1 MTTTS
6 KDSGLLSVGSNIVAY
21 QGVEG
26 AYSHLSCTTVFPQH
40 QAFACEDFQSAIL
53 MVEEGRADYA
63 MIPLENST
71 AGRVEEIYRLLPRT
85 HLQIV
90 AEHFEPVNHCL
101 LALPGVKLEQIKTV
115 LSHPQALAQCFHHLE
130 SLNIKAV
137 AAADTALS
145 AKELA
150 AKEDVSHSSENHKS
164 QGAIAST
171 LAAELYGLNVV
182 AENFQDVSGN
192 TTRFIVLARKAGEG
206 AYEKTQDY
214 ITSLIFS
221 VRNIPAA
228 LYKALGGFAT
238 NGVNMIK
245 LESYMDGGTMEASH
259 FHIDLA
265 GHPSE
270 VGMRHA
276 LDELNFF
283 AKDIRILGSYPAH
296 KYRRKSDF
304 V

>member
-1 MTTTS
+1 MS
-6 KDSGLLSVGSNIVAY
+6 DHHSLNVPPIVAY

-26 AYSHLSCTTVFPQH
+26 AYSHLSCKTVFPQH
-40 QAFACEDFQSAIL
+40 QAFACNDFQTAIL
-53 MVEEGRADYA
+53 MVEEGHAEFA

-71 AGRVEEIYRLLPRT
+71 AGRVEEIYRLLPKT

-101 LALPGVKLEQIKTV
+101 LALPGVKLEEIKTV
-115 LSHPQALAQCFHHLE
+115 SSHPQALAQCFNHLAK
-130 SLNIKAV
+130 LNIKAI
-137 AAADTALS
+137 AAVDTALS
-145 AKELA
+145 AKDLTASRIDMPLA
-150 AKEDVSHSSENHKS
+150 SSNETH
-164 QGAIAST
+164 GAIASR

-192 TTRFIVLARKAGEG
+192 TTRFIVLARDASKL
-206 AYEKTQDY
+206 AYQDSQSY
-214 ITSLIFS
+214 ITSIIFS

-265 GHPSE
+265 GHPQQAA
-270 VGMRHA
+270 MINA
-276 LDELNFF
+276 LDELQFF
-283 AKDIRILGSYPAH
+283 AKTVRILGSYPAH
-296 KYRRKSDF
+296 EYRIKHAF